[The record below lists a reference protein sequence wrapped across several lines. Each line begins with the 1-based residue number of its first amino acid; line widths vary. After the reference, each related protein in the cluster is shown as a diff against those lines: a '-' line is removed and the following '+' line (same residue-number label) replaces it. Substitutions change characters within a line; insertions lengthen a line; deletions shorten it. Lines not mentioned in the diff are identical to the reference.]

1 MWALSVA
8 KDGLWYV
15 LLIAMWTQ
23 IGDNWQE
30 KVKAED
36 FSVYDKISCMHHYD
50 LVALL
55 SNILGF
61 KIRQVE
67 SSGQTDEPSLVN
79 FNNRRPKLIA
89 RIQKIARIPN
99 NSPAA
104 RHSH

>member
-1 MWALSVA
+1 MI
-8 KDGLWYV
+8 
-15 LLIAMWTQ
+15 LL
-23 IGDNWQE
+23 
-30 KVKAED
+30 
-36 FSVYDKISCMHHYD
+36 
-50 LVALL
+50 ALL

-67 SSGQTDEPSLVN
+67 SSSQTDEPSLVN

-89 RIQKIARIPN
+89 RIPN